1 MPLPES
7 GLTGLGLVPSVWRFT
22 SSWVTLPLVAGLR
35 TMEEDAYSVMDME
48 WSEPE
53 AGQSRPYSP
62 DCHCR
67 ERRER
72 LSLRLTVVSNL
83 RLAAHGHLRA
93 ALDRAQHTCR

>member
-1 MPLPES
+1 
-7 GLTGLGLVPSVWRFT
+7 
-22 SSWVTLPLVAGLR
+22 
-35 TMEEDAYSVMDME
+35 EDAYSVMDMK

-83 RLAAHGHLRA
+83 RLAAHW
-93 ALDRAQHTCR
+93 